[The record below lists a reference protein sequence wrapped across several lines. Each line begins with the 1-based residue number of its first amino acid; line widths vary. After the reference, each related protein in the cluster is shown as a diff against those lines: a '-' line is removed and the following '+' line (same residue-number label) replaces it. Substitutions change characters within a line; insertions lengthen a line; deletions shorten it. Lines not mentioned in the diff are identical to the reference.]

1 MSVFQDAPAP
11 DKAALLRVGA
21 HVRRK
26 LDADPRAYR
35 FETDRAEIWA
45 VGDMFDKTECER
57 LIGLIDET
65 AVPSEV
71 LAHGEVEA
79 WRTSSSGNVDR
90 NDPFIQ
96 SIEAR
101 IDALL
106 GLPHDFGETM
116 QGQRYEVGQQF
127 KYHLDLFWTRAE
139 YWQGEAR
146 RGGQRTITAM
156 AFLNDVE
163 EGGATEFT
171 QLGLAVKPRCGALLI
186 WNNNLP
192 NGMPNED
199 TMHAGTPVVKGVKYV
214 LTKWYRSR
222 KWG

>member
-1 MSVFQDAPAP
+1 MSVFSDAPAP
-11 DKAALLRVGA
+11 DKAALLKVGA
-21 HVRRK
+21 HVRRR
-26 LDADPRAYR
+26 LAADPRAVR
-35 FETDRAEIWA
+35 LDTERAEIWA
-45 VGDMFDKTECER
+45 VGEVFDEAECR
-57 LIGLIDET
+57 QLIAMIDRT

-71 LAHGEVEA
+71 LSHGEIEQ
-79 WRTSSSGNVDR
+79 WRTSSSGNVDPY
-90 NDPFIQ
+90 DPFIQ
-96 SIEAR
+96 KIEEK

-106 GLPHDFGETM
+106 GLPHEWGETM
-116 QGQRYEVGQQF
+116 QGQRYEAGQQF
-127 KYHLDLFWTRAE
+127 KYHLDLFWTKADYWKAE
-139 YWQGEAR
+139 AK

-156 AFLNDVE
+156 AYLNDVE

-171 QLGLAVKPRCGALLI
+171 QIGLATVPRRGALLI

-199 TMHAGTPVVKGVKYV
+199 TMHAGAPVVKGVKYV